1 MFQNDKFTMAD
12 SSKIV
17 PDTEQHLNFKSMG
30 KEWGSLL
37 QNVVVQFLSQG
48 MSPVLRLV
56 AGHVS

>member
-1 MFQNDKFTMAD
+1 MAD

-17 PDTEQHLNFKSMG
+17 PDAEQHLNFKSMG

-48 MSPVLRLV
+48 MSPVLHLV
-56 AGHVS
+56 AGHIL